1 MDDDQCKNLQ
11 EFYNRDEVFKLMKQ
25 KSIYPYEYVDRFGK
39 SDEKKLPWKDTFYSK
54 LKMKRSSNQ
63 GYEHAQ
69 QI

>member
-25 KSIYPYEYVDRFGK
+25 KSIYPYEYVDRLGK
-39 SDEKKLPWKDTFYSK
+39 SEEKKLPDTFYSK

-63 GYEHAQ
+63 DYEHAQ
-69 QI
+69 KI